1 MKIIFLDI
9 DGVLNHADFLYD
21 RADRAEAGEHLHPDG
36 AIDPECVEH
45 LNAIIEAT
53 GAKVVVSSTWRLFRS
68 CEKLQWCL
76 DQKGFSGE
84 VIGKT
89 TSEDMETRG
98 LQIDQWVRGHEVGSF
113 VILDDDLDVYPHAD
127 RHVKTDFMHGGLQG
141 EHAERAIEML
151 GGGE

>member
-21 RADRAEAGEHLHPDG
+21 RADRAEAGEDIHPDG

-45 LNAIIEAT
+45 LNAIIDTT
-53 GAKVVVSSTWRLFRS
+53 GAKVVVSSTWRLLRT
-68 CEKLQWCL
+68 CKKLQWCL
-76 DQKGFSGE
+76 DEKGFTGE
-84 VIGKT
+84 VIDKT

-98 LQIDQWVRGHEVGSF
+98 MQIDAWARENDVDAF

-127 RHVKTDFMHGGLQG
+127 RHVQTDFMHGGLQD
-141 EHAERAIEML
+141 EHADKAIEML
-151 GGGE
+151 GAE